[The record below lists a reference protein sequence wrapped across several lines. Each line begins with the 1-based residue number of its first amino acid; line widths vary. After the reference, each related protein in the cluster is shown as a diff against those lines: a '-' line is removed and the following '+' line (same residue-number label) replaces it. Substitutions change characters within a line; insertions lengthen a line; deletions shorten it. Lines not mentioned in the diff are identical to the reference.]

1 MNKKTFKINL
11 INIILSIVVSLLGYF
26 ASNIFY
32 GIITLLVL
40 NLFAWFDYYIKK
52 TLVIMLK
59 RPKKDAYLKFLVH
72 H

>member
-32 GIITLLVL
+32 GIITLLIL

-59 RPKKDAYLKFLVH
+59 RSKKDAYLKFLVH